1 MKRFEEKARF
11 SASGI
16 FIILLILNVFWYG
29 LLIFNRFEFANTE
42 EIQGAKEFGLF
53 CAYFF
58 ALLLCIVLSGF
69 ELRLIDEHRHR
80 VYNMEAKIDYFLRLA
95 TFGLSMLL
103 AAVGVTVK
111 NQIIAMVCELV
122 LLSTYELIFI
132 VLLSKQKEVI
142 IDWTNRFYIR
152 YSKEQ
157 KAENAPTNVNDPD
170 KNFAAVKLNI
180 LRTIYFVS
188 LIILTF
194 FAVGIFEVHI
204 GVLVSAC
211 VLYAIGVVLL
221 SLYKVGKNLL
231 ASLSG
236 VGTLVI
242 LTASY
247 FVSIYVYNL
256 SFLFL
261 FVNCIVQIP
270 FIKAIF
276 L

>member
-16 FIILLILNVFWYG
+16 FIILLLLNVFWYG

-42 EIQGAKEFGLF
+42 EIQGAEEFGLF

-132 VLLSKQKEVI
+132 VLLSKRKEVI

-157 KAENAPTNVNDPD
+157 KAENAPTNDYCDDDD
-170 KNFAAVKLNI
+170 K
-180 LRTIYFVS
+180 
-188 LIILTF
+188 
-194 FAVGIFEVHI
+194 EEDE
-204 GVLVSAC
+204 
-211 VLYAIGVVLL
+211 
-221 SLYKVGKNLL
+221 
-231 ASLSG
+231 
-236 VGTLVI
+236 
-242 LTASY
+242 
-247 FVSIYVYNL
+247 
-256 SFLFL
+256 
-261 FVNCIVQIP
+261 
-270 FIKAIF
+270 
-276 L
+276 